1 MLITDI
7 TPYRKY
13 VDSFDLTEEQKIEL
27 VQMVWNIMESFVD
40 RAFGVHSVQLAAAN
54 NDRLQ
59 ELPKTVSSSTGQQCS
74 GVSKLFLIPGA

>member
-54 NDRLQ
+54 NGRLQ
-59 ELPKTVSSSTGQQCS
+59 EVSETVSLLLEQKCS
-74 GVSKLFLIPGA
+74 GVSKLL